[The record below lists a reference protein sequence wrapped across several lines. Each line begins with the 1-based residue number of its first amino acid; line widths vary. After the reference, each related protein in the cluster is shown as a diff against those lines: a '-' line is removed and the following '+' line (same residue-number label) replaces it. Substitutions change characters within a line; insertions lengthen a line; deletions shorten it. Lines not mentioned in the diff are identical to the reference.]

1 LHHLIE
7 GAFALDEL
15 VGRTAFD
22 DLPSLHD
29 EDLIVVGN
37 CVESVRNCDDCRI
50 GKALFQYFLDE
61 VVCPH
66 IDIGGGF
73 IKDQN
78 LVASQQSS
86 RKTQQLLLSDRE

>member
-1 LHHLIE
+1 
-7 GAFALDEL
+7 
-15 VGRTAFD
+15 
-22 DLPSLHD
+22 
-29 EDLIVVGN
+29 
-37 CVESVRNCDDCRI
+37 
-50 GKALFQYFLDE
+50 LDE

-78 LVASQQSS
+78 LVASQQRS